1 MENKCDKMGLVKASK
16 KKNMPLP
23 EIFYEPDNSIKNGYF
38 AIFVEITK
46 EIKKSR
52 WLILQ
57 LFKRDLLA
65 TYKQSFI
72 GILWMMILPLV
83 SILTFVV
90 LNRSG
95 IFTISSLDVP
105 YPLFAV
111 WGLTFWQT
119 FSTGL
124 LAASNALV
132 KAGMMVVK
140 INFSKKALV
149 IASAGQALIPLV
161 TLTILSFLLCLLYGH
176 LPTLWI
182 LLIPILVLPL
192 LVLLLGLGL
201 ILALLNGIIRD
212 IGNILSM
219 LITFLLFLTPILYP
233 LPKGGG
239 LARISS
245 LNPLYYLINLPRE
258 LILFGKS
265 PHWAGF
271 IWSSFASLLVF
282 LLCLL
287 AFHLTETRVAER
299 I

>member
-1 MENKCDKMGLVKASK
+1 MKNKSDKPGSVEASRIED
-16 KKNMPLP
+16 PSLP
-23 EIFYEPDNSIKNGYF
+23 VISYKPDNSIKNGYF
-38 AIFVEITK
+38 GVFVEIAR
-46 EIKKSR
+46 EIKKSH

-72 GILWMMILPLV
+72 GIFWAIILPLV
-83 SILTFVV
+83 SVLTFVI
-90 LNRSG
+90 LNHSG
-95 IFTISSLDVP
+95 IFTIDRVDVP
-105 YPLFAV
+105 YPLFAI

-132 KAGMMVVK
+132 KAGSMVVK

-149 IASAGQALIPLV
+149 IASAGQALIPLAI
-161 TLTILSFLLCLLYGH
+161 LTAVALLLSFIYGY
-176 LPTLWI
+176 PPSPWI
-182 LLIPILVLPL
+182 LLAPVLALPL
-192 LVLLLGLGL
+192 LVMILGLGL
-201 ILALLNGIIRD
+201 ILSLLNGIIRD
-212 IGNILSM
+212 IGNVLSM

-239 LARISS
+239 FARISR
-245 LNPLYYLINLPRE
+245 LNPLYYLINLPRD
-258 LILFGKS
+258 LILFGAS
-265 PHWAGF
+265 THWTGF
-271 IWSSFASLLVF
+271 IWSSIAALLVF
-282 LLCLL
+282 LLCLV

>member
-1 MENKCDKMGLVKASK
+1 MKLAEASK
-16 KKNMPLP
+16 KEKTHLP
-23 EIFYEPDNSIKNGYF
+23 EIFYEPDNSLKNGYF
-38 AIFVEITK
+38 AMFAEIAK
-46 EIKKSR
+46 EIKNSR

-72 GILWMMILPLV
+72 GIFWVIILPLV
-83 SILTFVV
+83 SVLTFIV
-90 LNRSG
+90 LNHSG
-95 IFTISSLDVP
+95 IFTVGQLDVP

-124 LAASNALV
+124 LAASNSLV
-132 KAGMMVVK
+132 KAGSMVVK

-149 IASAGQALIPLV
+149 IASASQALIPLAA
-161 TLTILSFLLCLLYGH
+161 LTTLSFLLCLLYGF
-176 LPTLWI
+176 LPTMWI
-182 LLIPILVLPL
+182 ILIPILALPL
-192 LVLLLGLGL
+192 LILLLGLGL

-212 IGNILSM
+212 IGNILAM

-233 LPKGGG
+233 LPKGGS
-239 LARISS
+239 LARISL
-245 LNPLYYLINLPRE
+245 LNPLYYLINLPRD

-265 PHWAGF
+265 PHWTGF
-271 IWSSFASLLVF
+271 IWSSFAALLAF
-282 LLCLL
+282 LLCLA

>member
-1 MENKCDKMGLVKASK
+1 MKSKCDRMDLDEVSK
-16 KKNMPLP
+16 KEKTHLP
-23 EIFYEPDNSIKNGYF
+23 EIFYEPDNSLKNGYF
-38 AIFVEITK
+38 AMFAEITR
-46 EIKKSR
+46 EIKNSR
-52 WLILQ
+52 WLIIQ

-72 GILWMMILPLV
+72 GIFWVLILPLV
-83 SILTFVV
+83 SVLTFII
-90 LNRSG
+90 LNHSG
-95 IFTISSLDVP
+95 IFTVGQLDVP

-124 LAASNALV
+124 LAASNSLV
-132 KAGMMVVK
+132 KAGAMVVK

-149 IASAGQALIPLV
+149 IASACQALIPLAV
-161 TLTILSFLLCLLYGH
+161 LTTLSFLLCLVYGF
-176 LPTLWI
+176 LPTMWI
-182 LLIPILVLPL
+182 ILIPILALPL
-192 LVLLLGLGL
+192 LILLLGLGL

-212 IGNILSM
+212 IGNILAM

-239 LARISS
+239 LARISQ
-245 LNPLYYLINLPRE
+245 LNPLYYLINLPRD

-265 PHWAGF
+265 PHWTGF
-271 IWSSFASLLVF
+271 IWSSFAALLAF
-282 LLCLL
+282 LLCLA